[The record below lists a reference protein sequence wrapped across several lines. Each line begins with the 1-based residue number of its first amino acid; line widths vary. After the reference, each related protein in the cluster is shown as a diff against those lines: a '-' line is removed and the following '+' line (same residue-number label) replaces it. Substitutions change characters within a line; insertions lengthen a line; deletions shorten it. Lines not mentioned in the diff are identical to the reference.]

1 MYKTGRACVHL
12 LYINWYVLMTCPHG
26 IFALNSSLSSREI
39 MSGAVV
45 TVIVS
50 NWPSQRFRLYAVSDG
65 VIWCSKQ
72 MLLYTML
79 SSSNTVLVSTRVS
92 KDQNSGDVTF
102 CTGKP
107 VDVATLVLRL
117 TRRVLLQL
125 SWSRSFA
132 NMISNYGFVCFWWW
146 KIIKIV
152 HS

>member
-50 NWPSQRFRLYAVSDG
+50 NWPSQRFRLYAVSG
-65 VIWCSKQ
+65 AIWCSKQ
-72 MLLYTML
+72 MLFLYTML

-125 SWSRSFA
+125 GSGQFFANTKGIQKVRSF
-132 NMISNYGFVCFWWW
+132 
-146 KIIKIV
+146 
-152 HS
+152 